1 MKWHFLSLVL
11 LLTVAAVILTGG
23 SRLAHREQQVR
34 VERDRESLRAF
45 SVLMQ
50 AELRRLETLY
60 ENYLRRIT
68 REIPS
73 DDAFEVRRASDWLLG
88 VQQISVLSTNQY
100 ERSASPLSREKD
112 EDRHFTISNPDG
124 QRFLKPALFQPKDK
138 FTAGQWIVMPEE
150 VMNAAVY
157 ESGWVERP
165 GNPVC
170 FWYRRLAEKRAPKKN
185 VQDQRV
191 EQCVVIM
198 VDCAVVA
205 DSMNRWM
212 TWWVSE
218 NFRRVDAGTG
228 GDLVEGPRNSVLA
241 VNGQLPRNKK
251 QQPDFVFTTPSR
263 FGSWQLLSW
272 DGWETRMHYHNPT
285 LAASAVLSLLVA
297 ILGMG
302 IFFQQVRAARL
313 AEQRVSFIN
322 RVSHELRSP
331 LTNILLN
338 VDLAAE
344 VIEDHGA
351 LKEAEQRLM
360 LVSEEG
366 RRLGR
371 MIDNVLTFS
380 RQEQGRL
387 RLKPR
392 ECVPSDVVR
401 DVLTQFDAALKRHN
415 MVVKVTG
422 ESADV
427 CILDADALSQIL
439 VNLVS
444 NVEKYASGG
453 GLLDI
458 LVASRAGRLVIIV
471 SDNGLG
477 IPADQGERVFRPFYR
492 LSDEVREGVT
502 GTGLG
507 LSIARDLAIQMGGT
521 LRLLPVEKGASF
533 ELDIP
538 AVPVCSETCGGLL
551 V

>member
-1 MKWHFLSLVL
+1 MKWHYLYLVL

-45 SVLMQ
+45 SGLMQ

-60 ENYLRRIT
+60 ENYLGRVA

-73 DDAFEVRRASDWLLG
+73 DDAFEVRRASDWLVGL
-88 VQQISVLSTNQY
+88 QQISVLSTNQY
-100 ERSASPLSREKD
+100 ERSASSHSREKD
-112 EDRHFTISNPDG
+112 EDRHFTISNPAG
-124 QRFLKPALFQPKDK
+124 QRLLKPALFQPKDK
-138 FTAGQWIVMPEE
+138 FTADQCIVMPEE
-150 VMNAAVY
+150 LLAAGVH

-170 FWYRRLAEKRAPKKN
+170 FWYRRLAEQRSLKKR
-185 VQDQRV
+185 VQEQRV

-198 VDCAVVA
+198 VDYAVVA

-212 TWWVSE
+212 KWWVPE
-218 NFRRVDAGTG
+218 NFHPVDPGTG
-228 GDLVEGPRNSVLA
+228 WDLVQGPRNSVLA

-251 QQPDFVFTTPSR
+251 QQPDFVLTMPSR

-272 DGWETRMHYHNPT
+272 DGWETRNYYHNPT

-297 ILGMG
+297 VLGLG

-313 AEQRVSFIN
+313 AAQRVSFIN

-344 VIEDHGA
+344 VIEEHGA
-351 LKEAEQRLM
+351 LKEAGQRLM
-360 LVSEEG
+360 LVAEEG

-387 RLKPR
+387 RLKSC
-392 ECVPSDVVR
+392 ECVPSEVVR
-401 DVLTQFDAALKRHN
+401 EVLTQFEAALKRHD

-427 CILDADALSQIL
+427 CILDADALRQIL
-439 VNLVS
+439 INLVS
-444 NVEKYASGG
+444 NVEKYAPGG
-453 GLLDI
+453 GLLEI
-458 LVASRAGRLVIIV
+458 SVACREGRLVIVV
-471 SDNGLG
+471 SDHGPG
-477 IPADQGERVFRPFYR
+477 IPAGQGERIFRPFYR

-521 LRLLPVEKGASF
+521 LRLLPVEKGSSF

-538 AVPVCSETCGGLL
+538 VVPVRSETRGGLP